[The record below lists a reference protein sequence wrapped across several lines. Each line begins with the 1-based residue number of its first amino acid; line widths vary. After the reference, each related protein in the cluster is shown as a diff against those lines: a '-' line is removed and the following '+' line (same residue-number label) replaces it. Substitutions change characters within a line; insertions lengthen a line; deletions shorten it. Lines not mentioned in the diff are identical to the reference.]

1 MMHWYWRFKDYVKFR
16 LIQFTR
22 QYSVDGVTVC
32 FRCVSEAKANDTLLS
47 EKIGLVGK
55 VKSIRA
61 HKKDE
66 EKLEMALS
74 LAGTA
79 FI

>member
-1 MMHWYWRFKDYVKFR
+1 M
-16 LIQFTR
+16 
-22 QYSVDGVTVC
+22 DGVTVC